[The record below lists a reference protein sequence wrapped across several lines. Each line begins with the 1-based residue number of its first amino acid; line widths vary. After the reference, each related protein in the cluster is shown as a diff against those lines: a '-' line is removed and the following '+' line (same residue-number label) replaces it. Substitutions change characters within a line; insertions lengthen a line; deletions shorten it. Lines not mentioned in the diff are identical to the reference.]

1 MASRWDTYPHNG
13 AGKSHRAPRDLF
25 RMSRAEILV
34 LASAVPALI
43 ALVAR

>member
-1 MASRWDTYPHNG
+1 MSNTWGHKG
-13 AGKSHRAPRDLF
+13 AGNSHRAPRDLF